1 VLKYWIEQFWSDFE
15 EEGIKVQLESF
26 IDEFDNKKLSQSL
39 KNSISKKLT
48 SSEAVEVFSDCPK
61 PILPKVL
68 QKRGPDTPL
77 MTAVVMNWGL
87 GSKSEDG
94 SVKLK
99 LSDCDALEVARQLTL
114 IEFDLFT
121 KIRPREFVGLS
132 WMKDDKEVKA
142 PNIIRMV
149 RWSNHVIKWLV
160 TEIVTSKDNLR
171 QRILVLEKVISIAKH
186 CYALNNFNAVKE
198 VLAAIQSSAVYRLR
212 KTKEGL
218 SQKHTKV
225 LEELLA
231 LTSSELNFK
240 NLRAKVH
247 SVDPPLIPF
256 PGVYQGDLVFLESS
270 GKDKLEND
278 MINFQ
283 KFQKIASYVIELQV
297 PSCNIDL
304 SAAIL
309 SLVSS
314 TRNPIDDKEF

>member
-1 VLKYWIEQFWSDFE
+1 METF
-15 EEGIKVQLESF
+15 
-26 IDEFDNKKLSQSL
+26 
-39 KNSISKKLT
+39 
-48 SSEAVEVFSDCPK
+48 ADCPK
-61 PILPKVL
+61 AILPKVL
-68 QKRGPDTPL
+68 QKRGPETPL

-87 GSKSEDG
+87 SAKSEDG
-94 SVKLK
+94 SLKLK
-99 LSDCDALEVARQLTL
+99 LTDCDPLEVARQLTL

-132 WMKDDKEVKA
+132 WMKEDKEIKA
-142 PNIIRMV
+142 PNIIKMV

-160 TEIVTSKDNLR
+160 TEIVTSKDSLR
-171 QRILVLEKVISIAKH
+171 QRIQVFEKVISIAKH

-218 SQKHTKV
+218 AQKHTKV
-225 LEELLA
+225 LEELLT

-270 GKDKLEND
+270 GKDKLENE

-283 KFQKIASYVIELQV
+283 KLQKIASYVIELQV
-297 PSCNIDL
+297 M
-304 SAAIL
+304 
-309 SLVSS
+309 VSKH
-314 TRNPIDDKEF
+314 RPISSSHIICHQCQKFN